1 MVDEL
6 RSVQGVR
13 AGKVSLFSELCV
25 LHPPLRVKA
34 TRVAFFLFSCFWQR
48 CPNVL
53 QDQKVRRAFLPLFI
67 SALGWTEGS
76 GRAPVH
82 PERRS
87 CRRPERD
94 FLASPGSVW
103 PRKTITHKEQV
114 QCMVE
119 LRL

>member
-6 RSVQGVR
+6 RSVQGLR

-25 LHPPLRVKA
+25 LHPHLRVKA

-67 SALGWTEGS
+67 SALGWTEGVPPCIPRGDPAE
-76 GRAPVH
+76 GRSVTFLPVLGV
-82 PERRS
+82 
-87 CRRPERD
+87 
-94 FLASPGSVW
+94 FGPGKLLLTKNKFSAW
-103 PRKTITHKEQV
+103 
-114 QCMVE
+114 
-119 LRL
+119 LN